1 MPISRNAATL
11 LDLVAGFGV
20 PEDAGFNIIK
30 LLQSNSPEVSR
41 RDPKYVQGAEAG
53 DFCFHGKEQPIV
65 QGEVGF
71 VMLPLA
77 IKRLWVEWLP
87 GRAGFVAQHVEKPLE
102 AHHDQDENGRQIL
115 RMLASGNVIEE
126 TFYLICAIA
135 AANGLIDGDDVWAL
149 SLRSTGITVL
159 RNKFVAPL
167 DKLRID
173 VNRVRKQPPIFGSKW
188 QVSSER
194 TGNQEGS
201 WYTYRFT
208 LLGKVGDPEG
218 PTEEEFQI
226 GCDLHQSFAPSALPT
241 PLAGSALPPQTARPQ
256 GKIAIRADA
265 GRISRP
271 RPSRQAMTSRPAC
284 GPSRR

>member
-11 LDLVAGFGV
+11 LDSVAGLGV

-71 VMLPLA
+71 GMLPLA

-87 GRAGFVAQHVEKPLE
+87 GRAGFVAQHAEKPLE
-102 AHHDQDENGRQIL
+102 AHYDQDENGRLIL
-115 RMLASGNVIEE
+115 RMTASGNVIEE

-135 AANGLIDGDDVWAL
+135 AANRLIDGDDVWAL

-167 DKLRID
+167 NKLRID
-173 VNRVRKQPPIFGSKW
+173 VNGVRKQPPIFGSKW
-188 QVSSER
+188 RVLSER

-201 WYTYRFT
+201 WFTYRFT

-226 GCDLHQSFAPSALPT
+226 GCDLHQSFAPSALPAPPAASGRDRRARS
-241 PLAGSALPPQTARPQ
+241 PL
-256 GKIAIRADA
+256 RADA

-271 RPSRQAMTSRPAC
+271 RPRRQAMTSRPAC
-284 GPSRR
+284 DPSRR